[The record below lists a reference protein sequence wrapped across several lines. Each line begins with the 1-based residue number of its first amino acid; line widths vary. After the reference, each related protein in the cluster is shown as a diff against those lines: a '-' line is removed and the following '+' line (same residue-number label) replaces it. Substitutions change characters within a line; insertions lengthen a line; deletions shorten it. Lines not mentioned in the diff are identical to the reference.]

1 MANCNLLSLSS
12 IPYECES
19 SLGGIKEIA
28 VADYSVIFPDGSS
41 VEDALELDEDKVV
54 TQIKKATTTK
64 PFKVFQFRKNTGN
77 METTAS
83 VSDATGLP
91 LFTTNV
97 TTVFGRMDSQK
108 RLALQALALGQ
119 LCVLVKDANNKIWI
133 VGTDDYA
140 SMSASTAATG
150 TAKADANSYSLTLT
164 AESIEYPYEV
174 SAAVWT
180 EVCEYPDTTTPSGE

>member
-1 MANCNLLSLSS
+1 MANCNLQSLMG
-12 IPYECES
+12 IPYECDA

-28 VADYSVIFPDGSS
+28 VADYSVIFPNGEL
-41 VEDALELDEDKVV
+41 VENVLTTDKDNIV
-54 TQIKKATTTK
+54 TAIANTTSK
-64 PFKVFQFRKNTGN
+64 PFKAFQFRKNTGN

-97 TTVFGRMDSQK
+97 TTVFGRMDAQK

-140 SMSASTAATG
+140 SMTASTAATG

-164 AESIEYPYEV
+164 AESLEYPREV
-174 SAAVWT
+174 AASVW
-180 EVCEYPDTTTPSGE
+180 ESSVEYPDTNAPSGE

>member
-1 MANCNLLSLSS
+1 MANCNLQSLMG
-12 IPYECES
+12 IPYECDA

-28 VADYSVIFPDGSS
+28 VADYSVIFPNGAS
-41 VEDALELDEDKVV
+41 VNDVLDFDEDKIV
-54 TQIKKATTTK
+54 TTIDNTANK
-64 PFKVFQFRKNTGN
+64 PFKAFQFRKNTGN

-97 TTVFGRMDSQK
+97 TTVFGRMDAQK

-119 LCVLVKDANNKIWI
+119 LCVLVKDANNRIWI
-133 VGTDDYA
+133 IGTDDYA
-140 SMSASTAATG
+140 SMTASTAATG

-164 AESIEYPYEV
+164 AESVEYPYEV
-174 SAAVWT
+174 SPAIWETV
-180 EVCEYPDTTTPSGE
+180 VEYNDSTQPNE